1 MTIID
6 QIVKDVEENIIG
18 RVANKIGSRR
28 TQSTEILLEFVEKAG
43 GGNHLEIGTLFGGSA
58 IAVALLKQRLNR
70 SGIVICID
78 PLNGYYN
85 DGTPDFIDTQS
96 GKAVT
101 PEVLFENIK
110 RFGVGQRIVVMQAK
124 SVPCPDF
131 INIKFSTAYIDGEHE
146 SGVPLKDWI
155 CIKDIVTR
163 FVIFDNYADTHP
175 DVQNAGRIAKNNPD
189 WREVY
194 DEDITYVVERIHTR
208 D

>member
-1 MTIID
+1 VIIN
-6 QIVKDVEENIIG
+6 QIVRDVEENIIG
-18 RVANKIGSRR
+18 RVANRIGSRR
-28 TQSTEILLEFVEKAG
+28 TQSTEIALEFVEKAG

-58 IAVALLKQRLNR
+58 IAVALLKQRLNH
-70 SGIVICID
+70 SGIVFCID

-85 DGTPDFIDTQS
+85 DGSKGFIDNQS

-101 PEVLFENIK
+101 PEVLFENIR
-110 RFGVGQRIVVMQAK
+110 RFDVGQRMVVMQAK
-124 SVPCPDF
+124 SVPCPNLMD
-131 INIKFSTAYIDGEHE
+131 IKFSTAYIDGEHE

-175 DVQNAGRIAKNNPD
+175 DVQNACLMARNDPD

-194 DEDITYVVERIHTR
+194 DEDITYVVERSYE
-208 D
+208 